1 VHILNC
7 AEYMNVDTI
16 STRRENTTV
25 VRMIWKEVVS
35 KKKKNREIARLGRL
49 NGGERR
55 SQNKKGLSEADKAK
69 QLLS

>member
-1 VHILNC
+1 
-7 AEYMNVDTI
+7 MNVDTI

-25 VRMIWKEVVS
+25 VMMIWKEVVS

-55 SQNKKGLSEADKAK
+55 S
-69 QLLS
+69 